1 MRGDPLDSGF
11 SLTSWPLILLILVL
25 VAIALDDIN
34 PKVAAIL
41 RSVTDL

>member
-1 MRGDPLDSGF
+1 MRGDPLDSWF

-25 VAIALDDIN
+25 VAIDDIN